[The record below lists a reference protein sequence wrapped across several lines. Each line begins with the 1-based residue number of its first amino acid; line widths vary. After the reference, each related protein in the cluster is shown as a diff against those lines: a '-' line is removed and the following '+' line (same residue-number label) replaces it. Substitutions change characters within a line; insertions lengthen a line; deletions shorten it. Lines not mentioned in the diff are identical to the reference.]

1 MLALRPS
8 SASLL
13 LRVASSSG
21 GGRRSRL
28 ASSCHRYVTAASRTL
43 STASDPWAIL
53 GVKPTDG
60 EDVYKA
66 AFRKLALALHP
77 DVSKDAEDAARFAA
91 VVEAYE
97 AVMHDDAAGS
107 TAQRRGGGGPRG
119 MRVVG
124 GILVVSI
131 DALKRDPAYEVQT
144 VRVRL
149 EGDEARDAVAAGGIL
164 GADSD
169 ALSTEAVTEVCTSA
183 FDSVADLRMQLEEE
197 LAVPEALKRGGR
209 RRGDGGQHELIYR
222 GQLLGEHL
230 FLGDYDIKD
239 GDLLH
244 FAVHTG
250 GRAAR

>member
-1 MLALRPS
+1 MTSASLRP
-8 SASLL
+8 LL
-13 LRVASSSG
+13 LRVASSS
-21 GGRRSRL
+21 RRR
-28 ASSCHRYVTAASRTL
+28 AWPCYRHVPAASRTL
-43 STASDPWAIL
+43 SAAASDPWAIL
-53 GVKPTDG
+53 GVKPTDD

-66 AFRKLALALHP
+66 AFRKLALTLHP

-97 AVMHDDAAGS
+97 SIMHGDAAGA

-131 DALKRDPAYEVQT
+131 DALKRDPAYEVRT

-149 EGDEARDAVAAGGIL
+149 EGDEPSEAAAAAAAAAGGVL

-169 ALSTEAVTEVCTSA
+169 ALSAEAVTEVCTSA

-230 FLGDYDIKD
+230 FLGDYDIND

-250 GRAAR
+250 GRAR